1 VLVTGGLDRG
11 PLNSAEVYDP
21 STETWTTTTSMYYT
35 RWYSRASVLRNGKVL
50 ITGGSNDQILNSV
63 ELYDPSTQNWT
74 IIDSMNNVRY
84 SHTASVLMN
93 EKILITGGR
102 NLGTALNTAEL
113 YSSF

>member
-1 VLVTGGLDRG
+1 
-11 PLNSAEVYDP
+11 
-21 STETWTTTTSMYYT
+21 
-35 RWYSRASVLRNGKVL
+35 VL
-50 ITGGSNDQILNSV
+50 ITGGSNDQILSSV

-102 NLGTALNTAEL
+102 NFGTALNAAEL
-113 YSSF
+113 YSSS